1 MIHQRA
7 FGGAKIL
14 LHYQG
19 ALLTYLRDEKPDIPF
34 RALWDLPGGAVKQ
47 TKHHWN
53 ALCGKPKKNLHWRSR
68 KSALNGP
75 GHTQTLQSKPCR
87 IGSLQH
93 QSLQMK

>member
-47 TKHHWN
+47 TKHH
-53 ALCGKPKKNLHWRSR
+53 
-68 KSALNGP
+68 
-75 GHTQTLQSKPCR
+75 
-87 IGSLQH
+87 
-93 QSLQMK
+93 